1 MSERLDRIEA
11 ILERVAQQQEKQS
24 EEIDTLLGVVAA
36 NEREV
41 RELTDKSKYNEQ
53 LFEIIRAEAQAD
65 RDETRRLFNDAVSQM
80 EANRAE
86 IRAEAQ
92 ADRDETRRLFNDAV
106 SQMEANRAEDRKRFD
121 AQQEVIQRLLVE
133 LVEMN
138 RDNRRLS
145 DRVGRIEAS

>member
-86 IRAEAQ
+86 
-92 ADRDETRRLFNDAV
+92 
-106 SQMEANRAEDRKRFD
+106 DRKRFD